1 LVGGADRRIIL
12 WQRLLLPR
20 GLVTVLHGWLVCEI
34 PCAPRGLPEVVDSR
48 SMQQL
53 FIIEISRM
61 A

>member
-20 GLVTVLHGWLVCEI
+20 RLVTVLHGGLACEI
-34 PCAPRGLPEVVDSR
+34 PCAPRDLPEVVDSR

>member
-12 WQRLLLPR
+12 WQRLLLSR
-20 GLVTVLHGWLVCEI
+20 GLVTVLHGGFVCET

-53 FIIEISRM
+53 FTIWIGRM
-61 A
+61 D